1 MVYAVDL
8 NGYSGEST
16 PRLSMNSCQ
25 PANALHTQGGARKG
39 V

>member
-8 NGYSGEST
+8 NGYSVNQPPG
-16 PRLSMNSCQ
+16 LSMNSCQ